1 MKSTDNLDGFLKKS
15 FQKVEK
21 DIADDGFTDKVLGK
35 LPIVESSLKRNL
47 ILYLAC
53 IISVLIFI
61 ISGGYQVL
69 LLSINV
75 ILRNGF
81 HSLKPSLI
89 SFVVIMVFIGVSFCI
104 ARNEYDKN
112 IV

>member
-1 MKSTDNLDGFLKKS
+1 MKSTDDFDRFLKTG
-15 FQKVEK
+15 FQKIEK
-21 DIADDGFTDKVLGK
+21 DIADDGFTEKVLGN

-53 IISVLIFI
+53 TIAVLIFI
-61 ISGGYQVL
+61 ISGGYQTL
-69 LLSINV
+69 LLSIND
-75 ILRNGF
+75 ISRDGF

-89 SFVVIMVFIGVSFCI
+89 SLVVIMVFIVISICI

-112 IV
+112 II

>member
-1 MKSTDNLDGFLKKS
+1 MKSTDDFDGFLKTS
-15 FQKVEK
+15 FQKIEK
-21 DIADDGFTDKVLGK
+21 DIKDDGFTDKVLGN

-53 IISVLIFI
+53 TISVSIFI
-61 ISGGYQVL
+61 ISGGYQSL
-69 LLSINV
+69 LLSIND
-75 ILRNGF
+75 ILRDGF

-89 SFVVIMVFIGVSFCI
+89 SIVVIMVFIGVSFCI

>member
-1 MKSTDNLDGFLKKS
+1 MKSDDGFDGFLKNS

-21 DIADDGFTDKVLGK
+21 EIADDGFTEKVLAN
-35 LPIVESSLKRNL
+35 LPVVESSLKRNL

-53 IISVLIFI
+53 VISVLIFT
-61 ISGGYQVL
+61 ISGGYQSL
-69 LLSINV
+69 LLSAND

-81 HSLKPSLI
+81 HSIKPSLV
-89 SFVVIMVFIGVSFCI
+89 SFVVIGIFIFVSFCI

-112 IV
+112 VV

>member
-1 MKSTDNLDGFLKKS
+1 MKSTDDFDGFLKNS
-15 FQKVEK
+15 FQKIEK
-21 DIADDGFTDKVLGK
+21 NIADDGFTDKVLGN
-35 LPIVESSLKRNL
+35 LPIGESSLKRNL
-47 ILYLAC
+47 LLYLAC

-61 ISGGYQVL
+61 ISGGYQSL
-69 LLSINV
+69 LLSIND
-75 ILRNGF
+75 IIRNGF

-89 SFVVIMVFIGVSFCI
+89 SFFVIAIFIVVSYCI